1 MFKSYKS
8 GPLVHTVWSIHI
20 ITLWTLQIIHLGTTQ
35 GYYITTA
42 LHRITYT
49 NYDVSSMF
57 PIQWFLLLRNEEAS
71 KIRAMSVLHFIS
83 CFTTGGVIM
92 TELMLI
98 YSSRKTGL
106 SL

>member
-1 MFKSYKS
+1 MDHTHH
-8 GPLVHTVWSIHI
+8 HTVD
-20 ITLWTLQIIHLGTTQ
+20 LNHLGAIQ
-35 GYYITTA
+35 VYYITTA

-57 PIQWFLLLRNEEAS
+57 PIEWFLLLRNEEAS
-71 KIRAMSVLHFIS
+71 KIRAMRVLHFIS
-83 CFTTGGVIM
+83 CFTTVGVKM